1 MLIYTGYER
10 KPFRAVVEEEGE
22 RERERE
28 RREEG
33 RGRKK
38 GEGKKTE
45 KRKGEKRRLSRC
57 INANISHRFA

>member
-22 RERERE
+22 RERERKE
-28 RREEG
+28 GRREGE
-33 RGRKK
+33 KK
-38 GEGKKTE
+38 RRREKTE